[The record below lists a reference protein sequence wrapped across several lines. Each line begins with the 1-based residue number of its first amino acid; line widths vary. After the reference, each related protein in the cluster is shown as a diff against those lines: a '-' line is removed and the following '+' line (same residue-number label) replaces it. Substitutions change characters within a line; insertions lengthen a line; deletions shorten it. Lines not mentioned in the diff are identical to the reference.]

1 MHNAPAVTYPV
12 GRSSIQGA
20 LGLVLW
26 LLGLAA
32 IIAWALTWPDARLVA
47 AAASLCAA
55 AAALAAV
62 AWWRTEA
69 GDLQWD
75 GDDWQLRL
83 RGRAD
88 GGKPVVALDLQVCL
102 LLRWN
107 GVDSAGGWLWL
118 DRASAPA
125 RWDDLRRAVYS
136 RAIVDAPPSSRAA
149 TP

>member
-32 IIAWALTWPDARLVA
+32 TTAWALTWPDARLVA
-47 AAASLCAA
+47 AAAILCAA

-75 GDDWQLRL
+75 GDDWQLHL

-88 GGKPVVALDLQVCL
+88 GGNPVVALDLQGSL
-102 LLRWN
+102 LLRWKAA
-107 GVDSAGGWLWL
+107 GSGGWLWL

>member
-26 LLGLAA
+26 LLGAA
-32 IIAWALTWPDARLVA
+32 ATTAWALASHRPGLLI
-47 AAASLCAA
+47 AAASLCAGVL
-55 AAALAAV
+55 ALAAFS
-62 AWWRTEA
+62 WWRMPSGE
-69 GDLQWD
+69 LQWNSD
-75 GDDWQLRL
+75 GWQLHL
-83 RGRAD
+83 RGRGGD
-88 GGKPVVALDLQVCL
+88 GKPGVVLDLQCSL
-102 LLRWN
+102 LLRWHAAR
-107 GVDSAGGWLWL
+107 GAGGWLWL
-118 DRASAPA
+118 DRASAPS

>member
-20 LGLVLW
+20 LGLALW
-26 LLGLAA
+26 LPGTAA
-32 IIAWALTWPDARLVA
+32 TVAWALTSPGLRSVA
-47 AAASLCAA
+47 LAACLNLAVGALAAAS
-55 AAALAAV
+55 
-62 AWWRTEA
+62 WWRTRPGE
-69 GDLQWD
+69 LQWD
-75 GDDWQLRL
+75 GGRWQLDRCGHARDGQARVVMDL
-83 RGRAD
+83 QACVLLHWRAD
-88 GGKPVVALDLQVCL
+88 HG
-102 LLRWN
+102 
-107 GVDSAGGWLWL
+107 AGDWLWL

>member
-12 GRSSIQGA
+12 GRSSIRGA

-26 LLGLAA
+26 LLGVAA
-32 IIAWALTWPDARLVA
+32 VTGWALTAPDARLVV
-47 AAASLCAA
+47 AAASLCLGVAM
-55 AAALAAV
+55 LAAV
-62 AWWRTEA
+62 SWWRTEA
-69 GDLQWD
+69 GQLKWD
-75 GDDWQLRL
+75 GDDWQLHL
-83 RGRAD
+83 HGRAD
-88 GGKPVVALDLQVCL
+88 GGKPVVALDLQACL
-102 LLRWN
+102 LLRWQAA
-107 GVDSAGGWLWL
+107 GGTGGWLWL

>member
-26 LLGLAA
+26 LLGVAA
-32 IIAWALTWPDARLVA
+32 TTAWALTSPDARLVSA
-47 AAASLCAA
+47 AACLCTAA
-55 AAALAAV
+55 AVLAGV
-62 AWWRTEA
+62 AWWRTGA
-69 GDLQWD
+69 GEVQWNGD
-75 GDDWQLRL
+75 GWQLHSW
-83 RGRAD
+83 GQSHD
-88 GGKPVVALDLQVCL
+88 GKPMVVLDLQASVL
-102 LLRWN
+102 LHWHATR
-107 GVDSAGGWLWL
+107 GAGGWLWL
-118 DRASAPA
+118 DRSSAPA

>member
-20 LGLVLW
+20 LGLALW

-32 IIAWALTWPDARLVA
+32 TIAWAWTRPDVRFVA
-47 AAASLCAA
+47 AAASLCAG
-55 AAALAAV
+55 AAALAAS

-69 GDLQWD
+69 GTLQWD
-75 GDDWQLRL
+75 GDDWQLHL

-88 GGKPVVALDLQVCL
+88 AGNPAVALDLQGSL
-102 LLRWN
+102 LLRWR
-107 GVDSAGGWLWL
+107 AARACRWLWL

-136 RAIVDAPPSSRAA
+136 RAIVDAPPSSGAA

>member
-20 LGLVLW
+20 LCLVLW

-32 IIAWALTWPDARLVA
+32 TIAWAMTVPDIRLVA
-47 AAASLCAA
+47 PAAALCAA
-55 AAALAAV
+55 VAAPAAL

-69 GDLQWD
+69 GALQWD
-75 GDDWQLRL
+75 GDDWQLHL
-83 RGRAD
+83 RGPAA
-88 GGKPVVALDLQVCL
+88 GGKPLVALDLQGAL
-102 LLRWN
+102 LLRWKEA
-107 GVDSAGGWLWL
+107 GGAGGWLWL

>member
-20 LGLVLW
+20 LGVVLW

-32 IIAWALTWPDARLVA
+32 TIAWTLTWPDVRLIA

-55 AAALAAV
+55 AAALAAA

-69 GDLQWD
+69 GDLHWD
-75 GDDWQLRL
+75 GDDWQLHL

-88 GGKPVVALDLQVCL
+88 AGIPTVALDLQGFL
-102 LLRWN
+102 LLRWTAP
-107 GVDSAGGWLWL
+107 GAGGWLWL